1 MAGEIQFSFKPSVT
15 CYAEIRNS
23 TASIWNVA
31 SGAFTSFL
39 SGQAANT
46 AIAGVEQGISA
57 YYTATFPAA
66 ITPGIYSVRARQ
78 QLAGSA
84 ADSDPVVAVGD
95 FQWNGSAV
103 FPLSDLA
110 TSGQIAQIG
119 PIRVARGTAISN
131 VPLYLKSSA
140 DHVTPLT
147 SGVVSGQIS
156 RDGGAFGVL
165 QSGTVLEV
173 GQGYYKV
180 NLTSGDTLANTLA
193 LLFTAVGVSGGAAD
207 PLPLAMVTQ
216 RTSGF

>member
-1 MAGEIQFSFKPSVT
+1 MASEIQWSHKPSLT
-15 CYAEIRNS
+15 EYAEVRNA

-31 SGAFTSFL
+31 SGALTSFL

-46 AIAGVEQGISA
+46 AIAAVEQGISA
-57 YYTATFPAA
+57 YYTATFPSALP
-66 ITPGIYSVRARQ
+66 PGFYNIRARQ
-78 QLAGSA
+78 QLGGSA
-84 ADSDPVVAVGD
+84 ADSDTVVAVGD
-95 FQWNGSAV
+95 FQWDGSAV
-103 FPLSDLA
+103 LPLSNLA

-119 PIRVARGTAISN
+119 PIRVARGTMIQN